1 MKNKRSSFLPLA
13 LLYAIIFMSR
23 GGYSYYIGL
32 YYTSL
37 RLSNAEIGLLSAMG
51 ALVGLVG
58 QPLWGSI
65 TDYAP
70 NKNRILQLTLLMTAL
85 AVCLFPLS
93 GRNFLFLILAAA
105 FLGFFDNTVTP
116 LSDSIAI
123 ELAHQSNFKFSAIRT
138 IGSVG
143 FAVMAALAGKILAR
157 NILYLFVVFALFRLL
172 AFVISFLL
180 PPVSGFRKEEK
191 PARFWE
197 IFQDKKLASTYLYVF
212 ILSCTNGF
220 FSSFHAIYSQEVGI
234 GTELLGIGIALGSFS
249 QFPFMLLFDRLY
261 RRFGIVNLLLLSG
274 MIFTLRWFLYA
285 TALTPATL
293 LLLWALHGGTYI
305 VLYLCLAEYVSTS
318 VAPELRTRG
327 QMVNAMIL
335 TGLSSILGATGGGL
349 CAQFIGVGSTFLLA
363 AFFCAGAVLSFYG
376 LMKRID
382 AQNRTTNKMKGI
394 AGPF

>member
-116 LSDSIAI
+116 SDSIAI

-180 PPVSGFRKEEK
+180 PPVSGFRKGK

-220 FSSFHAIYSQEVGI
+220 FSSFLAIYSQEVRDRD
-234 GTELLGIGIALGSFS
+234 GTVGNRCPWLFS

-261 RRFGIVNLLLLSG
+261 RRFGIVNTVV
-274 MIFTLRWFLYA
+274 IRDDLYA
-285 TALTPATL
+285 PVVCMQPLTPATL

-335 TGLSSILGATGGGL
+335 TELSSILGATGETL
-349 CAQFIGVGSTFLLA
+349 RQFIGVGSTFLLA
-363 AFFCAGAVLSFYG
+363 AFFAPVRF
-376 LMKRID
+376 
-382 AQNRTTNKMKGI
+382 
-394 AGPF
+394 